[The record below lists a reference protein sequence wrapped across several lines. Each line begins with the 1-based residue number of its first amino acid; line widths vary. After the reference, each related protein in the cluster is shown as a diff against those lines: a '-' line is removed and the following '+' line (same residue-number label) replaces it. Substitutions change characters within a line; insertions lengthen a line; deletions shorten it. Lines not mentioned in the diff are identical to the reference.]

1 MDWIGYSTAAWLG
14 ILTAISPCPLAAN
27 IAAISFIGRQM
38 GNRGAIFFSGLLYS
52 LGRVLVYVLLGYV
65 ISSGLFASGQI
76 SRFFQT
82 YLNEA
87 LGPLLILLGMI
98 LLNMIGSGIASF
110 NLVGEGLRQKAAKHG
125 ALCALPLGTLFALSF
140 CPVSAGLFFGALIP
154 LTLKSGSS
162 LFLPAIYGLF
172 TAVPVVVFAF
182 LIAYG
187 GEKLGKAYNNLS
199 KIQVFVRDLTGTV
212 LIIVGIYYSLT
223 HIYGVNL
230 KGLF

>member
-76 SRFFQT
+76 SRFFQN

-98 LLNMIGSGIASF
+98 LLNLIGTEIGSVK
-110 NLVGEGLRQKAAKHG
+110 LVGDGLQQKAAKRG
-125 ALCALPLGTLFALSF
+125 VIWALPLGILFALSF

-154 LTLKSGSS
+154 LTLKSGSA
-162 LFLPAIYGLF
+162 LYFPGIYGVC
-172 TAVPVVVFAF
+172 TAIPVVIFAF

>member
-38 GNRGAIFFSGLLYS
+38 GNRGAIFF
-52 LGRVLVYVLLGYV
+52 
-65 ISSGLFASGQI
+65 QN
-76 SRFFQT
+76 

-98 LLNMIGSGIASF
+98 LLNLIGTEIGSVK
-110 NLVGEGLRQKAAKHG
+110 LVGDGLQQKAAKRG
-125 ALCALPLGTLFALSF
+125 VIWALPLGILFALSF

-154 LTLKSGSS
+154 LTLKSGSA
-162 LFLPAIYGLF
+162 LYLPGIYGVC
-172 TAVPVVVFAF
+172 TAIPVVIFAF

-199 KIQVFVRDLTGTV
+199 KIQVFVKSLTGAV
-212 LIIVGIYYSLT
+212 LLIVGIYYSLVY
-223 HIYGVNL
+223 IYGMTI
-230 KGLF
+230 

>member
-38 GNRGAIFFSGLLYS
+38 GNRGA
-52 LGRVLVYVLLGYV
+52 
-65 ISSGLFASGQI
+65 
-76 SRFFQT
+76 RFFQN

-98 LLNMIGSGIASF
+98 LLNLIGTEIGSVK
-110 NLVGEGLRQKAAKHG
+110 LVGEGLQQKAAKRG
-125 ALCALPLGTLFALSF
+125 VIWALPLGILFALSF

-154 LTLKSGSS
+154 LTLKSGSA
-162 LFLPAIYGLF
+162 LYLPGIYGVC
-172 TAVPVVVFAF
+172 TAIPVVIFAF

-199 KIQVFVRDLTGTV
+199 KIQVFVKSLTGAV
-212 LIIVGIYYSLT
+212 LLIVGIYYSLVY
-223 HIYGVNL
+223 IYGMTI
-230 KGLF
+230 

>member
-38 GNRGAIFFSGLLYS
+38 GNRGAIFF
-52 LGRVLVYVLLGYV
+52 
-65 ISSGLFASGQI
+65 QN
-76 SRFFQT
+76 

-98 LLNMIGSGIASF
+98 LLNLIGTEIGSVK
-110 NLVGEGLRQKAAKHG
+110 LVGEGLQQKAAKRG
-125 ALCALPLGTLFALSF
+125 VIWALPLGILFALSF

-154 LTLKSGSS
+154 LTLKSGSA
-162 LFLPAIYGLF
+162 LYFPGIYGVC
-172 TAVPVVVFAF
+172 TAIPVVIFAF

-199 KIQVFVRDLTGTV
+199 KIQVFVKSLTGAV
-212 LIIVGIYYSLT
+212 LLIVGIYYSLVY
-223 HIYGVNL
+223 IYGMTI
-230 KGLF
+230 

>member
-38 GNRGAIFFSGLLYS
+38 GNRGAIFF
-52 LGRVLVYVLLGYV
+52 
-65 ISSGLFASGQI
+65 QN
-76 SRFFQT
+76 

-98 LLNMIGSGIASF
+98 LLNLIGAEIGSVK
-110 NLVGEGLRQKAAKHG
+110 LVGDGLQQKAAKRG
-125 ALCALPLGTLFALSF
+125 VIWALPLGILFALSF

-154 LTLKSGSS
+154 LTLKSGSA
-162 LFLPAIYGLF
+162 LYLPGIYGVC
-172 TAVPVVVFAF
+172 TAIPVVIFAF

-199 KIQVFVRDLTGTV
+199 KIQVFVKSLTGAV
-212 LIIVGIYYSLT
+212 LLIVGIYYSLVY
-223 HIYGVNL
+223 IYGMTI
-230 KGLF
+230 

>member
-38 GNRGAIFFSGLLYS
+38 GNRGAIFF
-52 LGRVLVYVLLGYV
+52 
-65 ISSGLFASGQI
+65 QN
-76 SRFFQT
+76 

-110 NLVGEGLRQKAAKHG
+110 NLVGEGLQQKAAKHG

>member
-1 MDWIGYSTAAWLG
+1 MNWISFSTAAWLG
-14 ILTAISPCPLAAN
+14 VLTAISPCPLATN
-27 IAAISFIGRQM
+27 IAAISFIGRQV
-38 GNRGAIFFSGLLYS
+38 GNRSAIFFSGLLYS
-52 LGRVLVYVLLGYV
+52 LGRVLAYVLLGY
-65 ISSGLFASGQI
+65 IITAGLFASGQI

-110 NLVGEGLRQKAAKHG
+110 NLVGEGLQQKAAKHG

-154 LTLKSGSS
+154 LTLKSGSA
-162 LFLPAIYGLF
+162 LFLPAIYGVF
-172 TAVPVVVFAF
+172 TAIPVVIFAF

-212 LIIVGIYYSLT
+212 LIIVGTYYSLT